1 MMVDSNSVIA
11 QIRSVSGISRSR
23 HYLVPLRKIQEV
35 CMMGEMHVQR
45 IDSKDNPADAYTKPL
60 PAGSFWRHSTKALGD
75 RFQPHKNVELRDR
88 IVATEFHG
96 GSAKAVVRDLG
107 KTKSGKQKAAKEAR
121 KIVEMKGKQIK
132 DELSLAMIQLFTK
145 LLDDDSV
152 EASTI
157 DDVIQGPN

>member
-1 MMVDSNSVIA
+1 MIDGSPFVVALQFQSKSPITASAALNPIPINSFHPA
-11 QIRSVSGISRSR
+11 
-23 HYLVPLRKIQEV
+23 P
-35 CMMGEMHVQR
+35 HV
-45 IDSKDNPADAYTKPL
+45 
-60 PAGSFWRHSTKALGD
+60 
-75 RFQPHKNVELRDR
+75 
-88 IVATEFHG
+88 
-96 GSAKAVVRDLG
+96 KAVVRDLG

-145 LLDDDSV
+145 LLDEDSV

>member
-1 MMVDSNSVIA
+1 MYS
-11 QIRSVSGISRSR
+11 
-23 HYLVPLRKIQEV
+23 
-35 CMMGEMHVQR
+35 
-45 IDSKDNPADAYTKPL
+45 
-60 PAGSFWRHSTKALGD
+60 SFRTD
-75 RFQPHKNVELRDR
+75 RCFV
-88 IVATEFHG
+88 
-96 GSAKAVVRDLG
+96 KAVVRDLG

-145 LLDDDSV
+145 LLDEDSV

>member
-1 MMVDSNSVIA
+1 MVD
-11 QIRSVSGISRSR
+11 
-23 HYLVPLRKIQEV
+23 QEV
-35 CMMGEMHVQR
+35 SSRC
-45 IDSKDNPADAYTKPL
+45 
-60 PAGSFWRHSTKALGD
+60 RHGAMILEVDLHTIKLWTAVNLVVS
-75 RFQPHKNVELRDR
+75 V
-88 IVATEFHG
+88 
-96 GSAKAVVRDLG
+96 KAVVRDLG

-145 LLDDDSV
+145 LLDEDSV

>member
-1 MMVDSNSVIA
+1 MRIYGGWAALACVGFAVLA
-11 QIRSVSGISRSR
+11 QTPG
-23 HYLVPLRKIQEV
+23 
-35 CMMGEMHVQR
+35 
-45 IDSKDNPADAYTKPL
+45 
-60 PAGSFWRHSTKALGD
+60 
-75 RFQPHKNVELRDR
+75 RFAHIFIFAHCV
-88 IVATEFHG
+88 
-96 GSAKAVVRDLG
+96 KAVVRDLG

-145 LLDDDSV
+145 LLDEDSV

>member
-1 MMVDSNSVIA
+1 MFGVVRVRLSPLNSP
-11 QIRSVSGISRSR
+11 
-23 HYLVPLRKIQEV
+23 Y
-35 CMMGEMHVQR
+35 
-45 IDSKDNPADAYTKPL
+45 
-60 PAGSFWRHSTKALGD
+60 
-75 RFQPHKNVELRDR
+75 NV
-88 IVATEFHG
+88 
-96 GSAKAVVRDLG
+96 KAVVRDLG

-145 LLDDDSV
+145 LLDEDSV

>member
-1 MMVDSNSVIA
+1 MD
-11 QIRSVSGISRSR
+11 G
-23 HYLVPLRKIQEV
+23 
-35 CMMGEMHVQR
+35 
-45 IDSKDNPADAYTKPL
+45 
-60 PAGSFWRHSTKALGD
+60 STKRSWACFVFVPERQLGK
-75 RFQPHKNVELRDR
+75 RKRNTNVGTN
-88 IVATEFHG
+88 V
-96 GSAKAVVRDLG
+96 KAVVRDLG

-145 LLDDDSV
+145 LLDEDSV

>member
-1 MMVDSNSVIA
+1 MQLRGCFSLCCSLAASGFADVHLGLEFWAVRLKSQS
-11 QIRSVSGISRSR
+11 QIFFLTSAISEI
-23 HYLVPLRKIQEV
+23 LLR
-35 CMMGEMHVQR
+35 GEH
-45 IDSKDNPADAYTKPL
+45 N
-60 PAGSFWRHSTKALGD
+60 GLGNL
-75 RFQPHKNVELRDR
+75 F
-88 IVATEFHG
+88 
-96 GSAKAVVRDLG
+96 KAVVRDLG

-145 LLDDDSV
+145 LLDEDSV